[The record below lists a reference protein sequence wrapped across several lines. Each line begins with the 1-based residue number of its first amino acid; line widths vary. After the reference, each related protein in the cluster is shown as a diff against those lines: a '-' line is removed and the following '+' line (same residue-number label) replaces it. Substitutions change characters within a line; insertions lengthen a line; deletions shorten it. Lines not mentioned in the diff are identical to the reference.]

1 MPETCPQVSTGEGSD
16 AVLAAEG
23 GGGSPT
29 AGAPACARPPV
40 RDTSVT
46 CRVGT
51 PTVGTVQYPGATKT
65 LVSTD
70 GDSRFTLH
78 VEPGDFKGA
87 EMIGML
93 GENGFSHAIFPGL

>member
-1 MPETCPQVSTGEGSD
+1 M
-16 AVLAAEG
+16 
-23 GGGSPT
+23 
-29 AGAPACARPPV
+29 
-40 RDTSVT
+40 
-46 CRVGT
+46 
-51 PTVGTVQYPGATKT
+51 GTVQYPGATKT

-93 GENGFSHAIFPGL
+93 GENGCSHANLPGLRNRRPTYAHDVHVGQVRQDHLHGPAGGHL